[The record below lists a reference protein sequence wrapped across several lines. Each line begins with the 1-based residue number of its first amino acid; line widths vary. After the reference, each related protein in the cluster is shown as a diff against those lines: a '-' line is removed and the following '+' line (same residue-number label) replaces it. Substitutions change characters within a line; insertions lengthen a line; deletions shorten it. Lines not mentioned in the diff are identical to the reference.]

1 MKPSYLEKHPNVFKT
16 NERVTIFGDW
26 AKGYF
31 SMTFVGATN
40 VGSMSLNFD
49 PELVTNSSKNI
60 MRPFYAD
67 KNYTKLSEFD

>member
-1 MKPSYLEKHPNVFKT
+1 
-16 NERVTIFGDW
+16 
-26 AKGYF
+26 
-31 SMTFVGATN
+31 MTFVGATN